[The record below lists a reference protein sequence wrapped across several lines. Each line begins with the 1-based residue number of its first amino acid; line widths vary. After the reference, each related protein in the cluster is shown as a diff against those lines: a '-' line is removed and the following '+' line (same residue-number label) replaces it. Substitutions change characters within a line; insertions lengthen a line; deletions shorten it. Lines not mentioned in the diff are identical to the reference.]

1 MLSPWPSAQDKVLK
15 TATLKCL
22 CDRAFLS
29 FFLSSFTVPLG
40 LRKLE
45 AFFGFLITI
54 MALTFGYEVG
64 YPSYPSRSL
73 PFLPPG

>member
-1 MLSPWPSAQDKVLK
+1 MGQGFGV
-15 TATLKCL
+15 C
-22 CDRAFLS
+22 FLHS
-29 FFLSSFTVPLG
+29 FAMPLG

-64 YPSYPSRSL
+64 KKSEIHPVLKTTPFPSWGSRETALSHTTCL
-73 PFLPPG
+73 PLGWG